1 MFCLRK
7 LNKIILKRGVV
18 EFEFNN
24 TKTAAEI
31 KKILPIKGIVSR
43 WGDEIYFEIPL
54 KIKEKENAKQIMEIG
69 DIAYWR
75 QGTCFCIFFGKTPL
89 SKDDKPVA
97 ADLVNVFGK
106 VKGNLDIFKKSED
119 GEEIRIE

>member
-1 MFCLRK
+1 M
-7 LNKIILKRGVV
+7 

-24 TKTAAEI
+24 TKTAEAI
-31 KKILPIKGIVSR
+31 KNIIPINGIVNR

-54 KIKEKENAKQIMEIG
+54 RIKEKENTKQIMEMG
-69 DIAYWR
+69 DVAYWR
-75 QGTCFCIFFGKTPL
+75 EGNCFCIFFGRTPL

-106 VKGNLDIFKKSED
+106 IKGDISILKKSED
-119 GEEIRIE
+119 RDEIKIE